1 MKEHVKPIPKG
12 YHSVTPYLVV
22 ENAAKA
28 LDFYKH
34 AFGAKEMF
42 RMDGPAG
49 MIAHAEIQIGDSRV
63 MLADESPEMN
73 SRAPGSIGGTPVSL
87 MIYTENVDTVFKAA
101 LKAGGI
107 QTRAVEDMFYGDRS
121 GSLTDPFGHQWHIAT
136 HKEDLTPEEIQH
148 RAMAAH

>member
-22 ENAAKA
+22 QNAAKA
-28 LDFYKH
+28 LEFYRQ

-42 RMDGPAG
+42 RMDGPG
-49 MIAHAEIQIGDSRV
+49 GKIAHAEIQIGDSRV
-63 MLADESPEMN
+63 MLADESPQMN
-73 SRAPGSIGGTPVSL
+73 TRAPGSLGGTPVSL
-87 MIYTENVDTVFKAA
+87 MIYTENVDTVFQAA
-101 LKAGGI
+101 LKAGGV
-107 QTRAVEDMFYGDRS
+107 QTRAVEDMFYGDRT
-121 GSLTDPFGHQWHIAT
+121 GALTDPFGHQWHIAT

>member
-28 LDFYKH
+28 LEFYKN

-42 RMDGPAG
+42 RMDGPG
-49 MIAHAEIQIGDSRV
+49 GKIAHAEIQIGDSRV

>member
-28 LDFYKH
+28 LEFYKN

-42 RMDGPAG
+42 RMDGPG
-49 MIAHAEIQIGDSRV
+49 GKIAHAEIEIGDSRI

-73 SRAPGSIGGTPVSL
+73 TRAPRSLGGTPVSL
-87 MIYTENVDTVFKAA
+87 MIYTESVDTVFKAA

-136 HKEDLTPEEIQH
+136 HKEDLTAEEIQH
-148 RAMAAH
+148 RAMSAH

>member
-1 MKEHVKPIPKG
+1 
-12 YHSVTPYLVV
+12 
-22 ENAAKA
+22 
-28 LDFYKH
+28 
-34 AFGAKEMF
+34 
-42 RMDGPAG
+42 MDGPG
-49 MIAHAEIQIGDSRV
+49 GKIAHAEIQIGDSRV

-73 SRAPGSIGGTPVSL
+73 TRAPRSIGGTPVSL
-87 MIYTENVDTVFKAA
+87 MIYTENVDTMFKAA

-107 QTRAVEDMFYGDRS
+107 QTRAVEDMFYGDRT

>member
-22 ENAAKA
+22 EHAAKA
-28 LDFYKH
+28 LEFYKN

-42 RMDGPAG
+42 RMDGPG
-49 MIAHAEIQIGDSRV
+49 GKIAHAEIQIGDSRV

>member
-22 ENAAKA
+22 ENGAKA
-28 LDFYKH
+28 LEFYKN

-42 RMDGPAG
+42 RMDGPG
-49 MIAHAEIQIGDSRV
+49 GKIAHAEIQIGDSRV
-63 MLADESPEMN
+63 MLADESSEMN